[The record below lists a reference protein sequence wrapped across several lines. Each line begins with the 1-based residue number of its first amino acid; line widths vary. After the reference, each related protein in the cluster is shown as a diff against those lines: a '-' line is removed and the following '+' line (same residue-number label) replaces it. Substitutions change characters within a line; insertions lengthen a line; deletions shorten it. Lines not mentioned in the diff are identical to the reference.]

1 MELHGKHLIAGQ
13 VVAAGTET
21 FFAYDARSGNQISP
35 PFFEGTPD
43 EVDQALQKADEAAN
57 QLRLVTAEQIADFL
71 LAVREEILATGDELI
86 ERAGSE
92 AGLDKTRLQGERD
105 RTTNQLKMFAELVK
119 EGSWVDARIDTA
131 LPDRKPLPRP
141 DLRRMLQ
148 PIGPVGVFG
157 ASNFPLAFS
166 VAGGDSAAAW
176 ASRNPVIVKGHPAHP
191 GTSEIVAA
199 CVARAAA
206 KTGMPSGIFSL
217 IQSTKPEISLALVR
231 HPLTKAIG
239 FTGSLRAGRALFDEA
254 AKRPAPIP
262 VYAEMGS
269 VNPIFVLPDSLKQ
282 NAETIA
288 DGLFKSVTAGSGQ
301 FCTCPGL
308 VFVQEGEGLDQFES
322 NLASKFREA
331 PAGTMLNS
339 AISKGYRERREQ
351 FAQQPN
357 VETISKAEDAPS
369 HGATGQPSLFV
380 VNGEDWLDNHILH
393 EEIFGPATVLVR
405 VKPDVDLATMA
416 RHLDGSL
423 TASIH
428 ATETDLQHAQPLADA
443 LTEVAGRVILNGYP
457 TGVEV
462 GNAMNHGGPYPA
474 TSDEKFT
481 SVGTASI
488 YRFAR
493 PVCYQNFPEP
503 LLPVE
508 LRNANPRG
516 IWRLVNGNLTREP
529 VSQ

>member
-1 MELHGKHLIAGQ
+1 MELHGKHLIAGD

-21 FFAYDARSGNQISP
+21 FFAYDARSGAQLEP
-35 PFFEGTPD
+35 PFFEATAD
-43 EVDQALQKADEAAN
+43 EVDQALQKAEEAAN
-57 QLRLVTAEQIADFL
+57 QLRHATAEKIAEFL
-71 LAVREEILATGDELI
+71 MAVRDEILAVGDELI
-86 ERAGSE
+86 NRAASE
-92 AGLDKTRLQGERD
+92 AGLPTARLQGERD

-119 EGSWVDARIDTA
+119 EGSWVDARIDTP
-131 LPDRKPLPRP
+131 LPDRKPLPLP

-176 ASRNPVIVKGHPAHP
+176 AARNPVVVKGHPAHP

-206 KTGMPSGIFSL
+206 STGMPAGIFS
-217 IQSTKPEISLALVR
+217 IVQSTKPDISLAIVR
-231 HPLTKAIG
+231 HPSTKAIG

-254 AKRPAPIP
+254 AKRESPIP

-269 VNPIFVLPDSLKQ
+269 VNPVFILPDSLQSKGDMIV
-282 NAETIA
+282 E
-288 DGLFKSVTAGSGQ
+288 GLFQSVTAGLGQ

-308 VFVQEGEGLDQFES
+308 VFVQDGEGFSDFKS
-322 NLASKFREA
+322 KFASKFLEA
-331 PAGTMLNS
+331 PGGAMLN
-339 AISKGYRERREQ
+339 ARIGEGYRQRSRE
-351 FAQQPN
+351 FASQPK
-357 VETISKAEDAPS
+357 VETIRKQGEPEGVGSA
-369 HGATGQPSLFV
+369 GQPSLFV
-380 VNGEDWLDNHILH
+380 VDSEDWLNNHTLH

-405 VKPDVDLATMA
+405 VKEGEDMA
-416 RHLDGSL
+416 QIAKHLDGSL
-423 TASIH
+423 TATIH
-428 ATETDLQHAQPLADA
+428 ATETDLAGAQPLAET
-443 LTEVAGRVILNGYP
+443 LTEIAGRVILNGYP

-493 PVCYQNFPEP
+493 PVCYQNFPEK
-503 LLPVE
+503 LLPSE
-508 LRNANPRG
+508 LQNANPRG
-516 IWRLVNGNLTREP
+516 IWRLVNGALTRDPITE
-529 VSQ
+529 